1 MLINNARLNRFRA
14 WSFMLRI
21 AFDVLEKS
29 FMPNAE
35 FWLASFYLNY
45 HLCLFYFQGQK
56 YSSIE
61 TKNHKIVGHKNLKRE
76 AIVIL
81 DKTQA
86 MILISIYSNLL
97 QLCILLIKLLISFF
111 RGILCGTSNV
121 VIIMP
126 SSVYLNRISNE

>member
-1 MLINNARLNRFRA
+1 
-14 WSFMLRI
+14 
-21 AFDVLEKS
+21 
-29 FMPNAE
+29 MPNAE
-35 FWLASFYLNY
+35 FWLAIFYLNY
-45 HLCLFYFQGQK
+45 RLCFFYFQGQK

-61 TKNHKIVGHKNLKRE
+61 AKNHQIEGHKNLKRE
-76 AIVIL
+76 PDVTV

-97 QLCILLIKLLISFF
+97 QLCILLRKLLILFF